1 MFCMLIVCFMVT
13 GTWPDPFGT
22 LWHVCGHGSANWW
35 PGTLWVRWG
44 WRSNSRPTKWSLI
57 LLFGLWGIGGDVA
70 WIAEE
75 WLLVVYSSFGLEVGP
90 PRFCT
95 AIRIQKLVFC
105 IKVKHKSMCA
115 HKWWNS
121 LRQKMTI
128 TVYFATFFFNFL
140 EILDWG
146 ESLCGH
152 KEQGHAHLMLTHLN
166 LNMLIHLNPSQSWQ
180 RPRTPQIQSTLLV
193 NELDSK
199 KSFF

>member
-1 MFCMLIVCFMVT
+1 M
-13 GTWPDPFGT
+13 
-22 LWHVCGHGSANWW
+22 
-35 PGTLWVRWG
+35 
-44 WRSNSRPTKWSLI
+44 
-57 LLFGLWGIGGDVA
+57 
-70 WIAEE
+70 
-75 WLLVVYSSFGLEVGP
+75 GP

-128 TVYFATFFFNFL
+128 TVYLATFFYNFL

-180 RPRTPQIQSTLLV
+180 RSRTNTVSRAVKNFGRNGPLLAGWLGNCKNIFV
-193 NELDSK
+193 NLAQTCDEQMLKISERYLDS
-199 KSFF
+199 SLSYVWITENLLQQSASC